1 MDIII
6 FFHTDQLNKIEPH
19 KQESLLIVIMKFS
32 SYRDWKHALKK
43 ANSRHLI
50 TNIIHMV
57 KTYKIDGIQF
67 SNLQPIAV

>member
-1 MDIII
+1 
-6 FFHTDQLNKIEPH
+6 
-19 KQESLLIVIMKFS
+19 MKFS

-43 ANSRHLI
+43 ANSKHLI
-50 TNIIHMV
+50 ANIIHTV